1 MGAYCRV
8 YDSCH
13 LQADCQE
20 LVAGAP
26 ATKPLPPVIYSEV
39 GVGHLHVTESTGTD
53 LK

>member
-26 ATKPLPPVIYSEV
+26 ATKPLPPVIYCEV
-39 GVGHLHVTESTGTD
+39 GVSRLHVTESTGTY